1 VGWRLDDPGLD
12 SSQGQDIFLSFKTS
26 RPTFGPTHIALS
38 EFSEAPSPELKR
50 PEHEANHSL
59 SSSS

>member
-1 VGWRLDDPGLD
+1 MDDQGLD
-12 SSQGQDIFLSFKTS
+12 SSEGQDIFLSYKTS
-26 RPTFGPTHIALS
+26 RPNFGPTHIALS
-38 EFSEAPSPELKR
+38 EFSEAPSPAVKR